1 VERGCLLGI
10 VRKDLR
16 GYETYGKLTERFNDG
31 KYTKYDI
38 NGAKFG
44 DGLFFL

>member
-1 VERGCLLGI
+1 MERGCLLGI

-16 GYETYGKLTERFNDG
+16 GYKIYVKLNERFNNG

-44 DGLFFL
+44 DGLCFL